1 MSNLKLIVDEICEE
15 FEAKNAVRDEAL
27 RQSRQLIR
35 LCANTIRALHRHDF
49 TEADELLASARQA
62 ADTLNADVAAYPD
75 LYFTGY
81 TQDAMK
87 ELTEAYLTYAFIR
100 DTELPTPQSLKV
112 ESAAFLNGLADA
124 AGELRRY
131 TLDRLRKG
139 DVDTGERLLSAMDE
153 IYGLL
158 VTVDFP
164 GAITGGLRR
173 STDMVRGVL
182 ERTRGDLTT
191 AVRQE
196 EMKKALQ
203 AVSQQIGMDEET
215 LDA

>member
-1 MSNLKLIVDEICEE
+1 MSNLQLIVDEICEE
-15 FEAKNAVRDEAL
+15 FEAKNTVRDEAL

-35 LCANTIRALHRHDF
+35 LCANTIRALHRDDF
-49 TEADELLASARQA
+49 TEADTLLASARQA
-62 ADTLNADVAAYPD
+62 ADTLIADVSAYPD

-87 ELTEAYLTYAFIR
+87 ELSEAYITYAFIR
-100 DTELPTPQSLKV
+100 DSEPPTPKSLKV
-112 ESAAFLNGLADA
+112 ESAAYLNGMADA

-131 TLDRLRKG
+131 TLDRLRTG
-139 DVDTGERLLSAMDE
+139 DVATGERLLKAMDE
-153 IYGLL
+153 IYSRL

-196 EMKKALQ
+196 EMKTALR
-203 AVSQQIGMDEET
+203 AVSQRIGIDGEL